1 MLSVNDCR
9 EVLEQFNYQ
18 LDDEEIETLRDFL
31 TMLAMAQ
38 LDNKDL
44 NFKEDEESDI
54 IL

>member
-9 EVLEQFNYQ
+9 KVLEQFNYQ
-18 LDDEEIETLRDFL
+18 LNDEEIETLRDFL